1 MQNEDSDNVTIKAS
15 DKPYLALGADLND
28 SQRATILSIMG
39 IDAAN
44 LSNYDVVYVTN
55 AEEHQY
61 LDSYISSSQIGTRS
75 LSSVVI
81 VQRDKGSGL
90 NISTTNINYCTVGM
104 YKNALTTAGVT
115 DADIIV
121 AGPTPISGTA
131 ALVGVLKAY
140 QEMTGKEI
148 SDSVV
153 DTALNEL
160 VLTGQLEDSLKGVSD
175 AEVEEFIAYIKAL
188 IAKDDLT
195 DDAGNVVTE
204 GVALFSGDGGT
215 GFFNYM
221 YNGIVNSSAIE
232 IIAFLMVVGGAF
244 GIMIRTGAIESG
256 LIGLIRKAK
265 GAEKL
270 LIPILFVLF
279 SLGGAV
285 FGMGEEALPFT
296 MILCPLFVAVGYD
309 SVIAVLVTYVATQIG
324 FGSSWMNPFS
334 VGIAQGI
341 AGIDVFSGAGF
352 RMVMWVVFTA
362 LGCGM
367 TMFYASKIKK
377 NPTISIAYK
386 TDSYFREQNET
397 TGIDEGHSFGLG
409 HILVLLTLAVTVV
422 WVVWGVMTQGY
433 YMPEI
438 ATQFF
443 IMGIVSG
450 VFGVIF
456 KLNDMKL
463 NDIAT
468 SFKDGAKDLIGAALV
483 VAMAQGI
490 MQVLG
495 GSDPTTP
502 TVINTIMYNISNA
515 LSGVSGA
522 VAAVLMYLF
531 QSVFNFFVVSGTGQA
546 AITMPIMAPLSDL
559 LGVSRQTAVVAFQ
572 LGDAFT
578 NLIVPTSGCLI
589 GSLAIAKIEWSNWI
603 KFMWKF
609 LGVLM
614 IGAIIT
620 VLVAVGI
627 GF

>member
-1 MQNEDSDNVTIKAS
+1 
-15 DKPYLALGADLND
+15 
-28 SQRATILSIMG
+28 
-39 IDAAN
+39 
-44 LSNYDVVYVTN
+44 
-55 AEEHQY
+55 
-61 LDSYISSSQIGTRS
+61 
-75 LSSVVI
+75 
-81 VQRDKGSGL
+81 
-90 NISTTNINYCTVGM
+90 
-104 YKNALTTAGVT
+104 
-115 DADIIV
+115 
-121 AGPTPISGTA
+121 
-131 ALVGVLKAY
+131 
-140 QEMTGKEI
+140 
-148 SDSVV
+148 
-153 DTALNEL
+153 
-160 VLTGQLEDSLKGVSD
+160 
-175 AEVEEFIAYIKAL
+175 
-188 IAKDDLT
+188 
-195 DDAGNVVTE
+195 
-204 GVALFSGDGGT
+204 
-215 GFFNYM
+215 
-221 YNGIVNSSAIE
+221 
-232 IIAFLMVVGGAF
+232 
-244 GIMIRTGAIESG
+244 
-256 LIGLIRKAK
+256 
-265 GAEKL
+265 
-270 LIPILFVLF
+270 
-279 SLGGAV
+279 
-285 FGMGEEALPFT
+285 MGEEALPFT

-422 WVVWGVMTQGY
+422 WVVMTQGY

-502 TVINTIMYNISNA
+502 TVINTYFKCIVWSFRSSCSRTY
-515 LSGVSGA
+515 VS
-522 VAAVLMYLF
+522 
-531 QSVFNFFVVSGTGQA
+531 
-546 AITMPIMAPLSDL
+546 
-559 LGVSRQTAVVAFQ
+559 
-572 LGDAFT
+572 
-578 NLIVPTSGCLI
+578 VPVRI
-589 GSLAIAKIEWSNWI
+589 
-603 KFMWKF
+603 
-609 LGVLM
+609 
-614 IGAIIT
+614 
-620 VLVAVGI
+620 
-627 GF
+627 

>member
-1 MQNEDSDNVTIKAS
+1 MSKKKGEGLKSFNRGFNVPDTYIIIFFVVVIAAVMTFLVPKGYYETEDVTYLMNGVEKTRTVIKDGS
-15 DKPYLALGADLND
+15 FQYL
-28 SQRATILSIMG
+28 T
-39 IDAAN
+39 DAA
-44 LSNYDVVYVTN
+44 
-55 AEEHQY
+55 
-61 LDSYISSSQIGTRS
+61 
-75 LSSVVI
+75 
-81 VQRDKGSGL
+81 
-90 NISTTNINYCTVGM
+90 
-104 YKNALTTAGVT
+104 
-115 DADIIV
+115 
-121 AGPTPISGTA
+121 
-131 ALVGVLKAY
+131 
-140 QEMTGKEI
+140 GKP
-148 SDSVV
+148 
-153 DTALNEL
+153 
-160 VLTGQLEDSLKGVSD
+160 
-175 AEVEEFIAYIKAL
+175 
-188 IAKDDLT
+188 
-195 DDAGNVVTE
+195 VTE

-221 YNGIVNSSAIE
+221 YNGIISSSAIE

-244 GIMIRTGAIESG
+244 GIMIRTGAVEAG

-270 LIPILFVLF
+270 LIPVLFVLF

-309 SVIAVLVTYVATQIG
+309 TVIAVLVTYVATQIG

-341 AGIDVFSGAGF
+341 AGVDVFSGAGF

-367 TMFYASKIKK
+367 TMFYAAKVKK
-377 NPTISIAYK
+377 TPEISVAYES
-386 TDSYFREQNET
+386 DQYFRDQNEK
-397 TGIDEGHSFGLG
+397 TGIDEGHSFGIG
-409 HILVLLTLAVTVV
+409 HILVLVTLAVTVV
-422 WVVWGVMTQGY
+422 WVIWGVMVKGY
-433 YMPEI
+433 YMAEI

-443 IMGIVSG
+443 IMGIVAG
-450 VFGVIF
+450 VIGVIF
-456 KLNDMKL
+456 HLNNMKV
-463 NDIAT
+463 NDIAV

-502 TVINTIMYNISNA
+502 TVINTIMYGISQA
-515 LSGVSGA
+515 LAGLSGA
-522 VAAVLMYLF
+522 AAAVLMYVF
-531 QSVFNFFVVSGTGQA
+531 QSVFNFFVVSGSGQA
-546 AITMPIMAPLSDL
+546 AITMPIMAPLADL
-559 LGVSRQTAVVAFQ
+559 LGVSRQTSVLAFQ

-609 LGVLM
+609 LGILM
-614 IGAIIT
+614 IGAVIT
-620 VLVAVGI
+620 ILIAVAI